1 MSCTGKQP
9 AYPGKTNLQ
18 PMTAATP
25 EFDSSHFRRALG
37 RFPTGVTIVTAWGS
51 EGSPVG
57 LTVSSFNAVSLTPP
71 LVLWSLSLT
80 SSSLKALEG
89 CDRYVIQVL
98 AADQLSV
105 AGRFA
110 TGTPAQRFE
119 GMSLIRSPR
128 GAPRLDL
135 PVAAWFE
142 CHNRH
147 RHEEGDHVIF
157 IGQVEHCEFRD
168 ALPLV
173 YHAGGY
179 DLTPSPTS
187 KV

>member
-1 MSCTGKQP
+1 
-9 AYPGKTNLQ
+9 
-18 PMTAATP
+18 MTAATP
-25 EFDSSHFRRALG
+25 DFDSSHFRHALG
-37 RFPTGVTIVTAWGS
+37 RFPTGVTIVTAWSG
-51 EGSPVG
+51 EGTPVG
-57 LTVSSFNAVSLTPP
+57 LTVSSFNTVSLTPP

-80 SSSLKALEG
+80 SSSLKTLQQ

-98 AADQLSV
+98 AADQLSL

-110 TGTPAQRFE
+110 TGTPTQRFE
-119 GMSLIRSPR
+119 GIPLARSPR

-135 PVAAWFE
+135 SVAAWFE

-147 RHEEGDHVIF
+147 RHEEGDHIIF
-157 IGQVEHCEFRD
+157 IGQVEHCEYSH

-179 DLTPSPTS
+179 DLTPPSAS
-187 KV
+187 KA

>member
-1 MSCTGKQP
+1 
-9 AYPGKTNLQ
+9 
-18 PMTAATP
+18 MTAATP
-25 EFDSSHFRRALG
+25 DFDSTHFRRALG
-37 RFPTGVTIVTAWGS
+37 RFPTGVTIVTAWRG
-51 EGSPVG
+51 EDEPVG

-71 LVLWSLSLT
+71 LVLWSLSLS
-80 SSSLKALEG
+80 SSSLQALLD

-98 AADQLSV
+98 AADQLSL

-119 GMSLIRSPR
+119 GIPLTRTPR
-128 GAPRLDL
+128 GAPRIDQ

-147 RHEEGDHVIF
+147 RHEEGDHIIF
-157 IGQVEHCEFRD
+157 IGQVEHCEFSN
-168 ALPLV
+168 ALPQV

-179 DLTPSPTS
+179 DLTPTPSL
-187 KV
+187 KA